1 MKTYHFGCKP
11 CNNKPCVC
19 IETVKGDTG
28 ATGPMG
34 ETGAT
39 GATGPQGITGPTGA
53 TGATGVTGMQGITGS
68 TGATG
73 PTGATGATGA
83 TGTDG
88 ETGPTGATGATGATG
103 VSGTNGAIGP
113 TGPTGP
119 TGETGPTGAPAL
131 NTFASYAAYQLPLT
145 LNTQIQ
151 IFPDVIDTTG
161 NIQQTSENVITLQ
174 PGYYL
179 VSYKVSA
186 IFATANYMQVT
197 PFYNGTAHLEYGVYF
212 ATATNGSS
220 ATGSAHFII
229 NATSETTFSLTYSG
243 SADARDGE
251 INLTFLKL
259 NK

>member
-1 MKTYHFGCKP
+1 MKTYHFGCNP

-53 TGATGVTGMQGITGS
+53 TGATGVTGMQGITG
-68 TGATG
+68 ATG
-73 PTGATGATGA
+73 PQGI
-83 TGTDG
+83 
-88 ETGPTGATGATGATG
+88 TGPTGATGATGATG

-131 NTFASYAAYQLPLT
+131 NAFASYAVYQLPLT

-259 NK
+259 NR